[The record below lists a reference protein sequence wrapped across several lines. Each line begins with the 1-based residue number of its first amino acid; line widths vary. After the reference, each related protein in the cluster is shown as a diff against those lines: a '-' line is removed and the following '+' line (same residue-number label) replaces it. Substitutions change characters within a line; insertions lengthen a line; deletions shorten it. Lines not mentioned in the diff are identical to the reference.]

1 MKRFDYYST
10 SLRGFFLLVIVL
22 NLSPQCFSQQYA
34 SAAVDRG
41 KTFQRSSMLQTYAS
55 EDGTVSLKEALDM
68 IKGKY
73 NVKFAYREGL
83 LEGKRV
89 SQSLLSKEGYTIEAL
104 LEKILTNSELDYKR
118 INKKQFSIF
127 VPSKENHQVSPQH
140 TADPAT
146 VADPM
151 IDTRE
156 TSAPTEFQVSGT
168 VTAQEDGQPLPG
180 VNVLLKGT
188 TNGTNTDSDGKY
200 SLTVPD
206 GGGTLVFSFIGYGI
220 QEVPVSNQTT
230 VNVVLVQEAQ
240 SLSEVVVTALGIEK
254 SKVAIAY
261 SLTEVNGDEFTQA
274 RENNIANA
282 LSGMVAG
289 VNATGL
295 STGPGGSS
303 RVIIRGNGSL
313 TGNSQPL
320 YVINGMPINNSVP
333 GGSSKSNGFGI
344 TEGVDR
350 GDGVAAINPDD
361 IESISVLKGGPAA
374 ALYGSLGA
382 NGVILI
388 TTKKGKAQKGVG
400 IEYNSTFSMEKVSVF
415 PDFQYEYGQGDGGV
429 MPTTIQDAQGS
440 GRRSFG
446 AKIDGSLNYMAADG
460 KNHPYTA
467 QKDNL
472 KHFYE
477 TGTTFTNTLAF
488 SGGNESITYRL
499 SLSDLDSKSIL
510 PNTKYNRKTANLNI
524 NGKLSDRLRV
534 ETMIM
539 YSLEKGNN
547 RPIAGDALGNP
558 NWTPYEVANTVDIRW
573 LKPGYDAQGNEV
585 IWNDA
590 AIVTNSYFVVDKFK
604 EEDFKNRFIGQASIE
619 YDLFKN
625 LKLKG
630 TVTRDFYNY
639 NFTSIMPTGTL
650 YVLKGLYSGIKSD
663 VAETNGMFTATY
675 KTDIADKFGISVLA
689 GVNGRRFENKEL
701 QLRGLN
707 DTGFVL
713 PYFYSFSNL
722 EVPNT
727 KPIFQRIVTNSVFGS
742 IDLDYKSLFFLT
754 FTGRQDWFST
764 LSPKNNSIFY
774 PSVGTSF
781 VLSDAIEMPRIFN
794 LARIRASWA
803 QVGGGAPDPYAIN
816 LTYSSVASTS
826 VPQQNVT
833 LINGEQILPNSNLKP
848 YTSTTAEV
856 GLNIQ
861 LMDNRLG
868 LDLTLYDRVSTDDIV
883 KAPIST
889 TTGYNFAF
897 LNSGELSNRGVEVL
911 LTGTPIQK
919 GNFTWNASYNFAY
932 NKSEVVKLAEGINN
946 FQLGNSA
953 NGNVTIESRVGG
965 TFGAIYGRTMRKNA
979 EGVTVFASNGLPAYD
994 LNQELGKGVPPITM
1008 GFTSEFKYKNVSLS
1022 FLVDGK
1028 FGNKIFSVMEVYATR
1043 LGLLKSTLEGRENG
1057 LVLTG
1062 VTESGDSFTRTIPV
1076 TNLRAGYYNVAN
1088 NYSELF
1094 VHDASFVKLRQVIL
1108 SYSLPVSKIK
1118 FLKIQS
1124 ASIAF
1129 VGRNLLTLYKE
1140 TDNFDPEQSLTNG
1153 AAQGIES
1160 IGLPRTRS
1168 YGVNLMLKF

>member
-1 MKRFDYYST
+1 MKRFDYSI
-10 SLRGFFLLVIVL
+10 SLRGTFLLAIVL

-34 SAAVDRG
+34 SAAIE
-41 KTFQRSSMLQTYAS
+41 KSTAFQRSFRMQTYS
-55 EDGTVSLKEALDM
+55 SDDGTVSLKEALEL
-68 IKGKY
+68 IKGEY
-73 NVKFAYREGL
+73 NVKFAYKEGL
-83 LEGKRV
+83 LDGKRV
-89 SQSLLSKEGYTIEAL
+89 SQSLLSVEANTIEAL
-104 LEKILTNSELDYKR
+104 LEKILANSDLDYKR

-127 VPSKENHQVSPQH
+127 LPRRENRTPAQRTTES
-140 TADPAT
+140 TIEADR
-146 VADPM
+146 
-151 IDTRE
+151 IIHINE
-156 TSAPTEFQVSGT
+156 TSEHALLLVTGI

-180 VNVLLKGT
+180 VNVLVKGT
-188 TNGTNTDSDGKY
+188 TNGTNTDSNGKY
-200 SLTVPD
+200 SLTLPD
-206 GGGTLVFSFIGYGI
+206 GGGTLVFSFIGYRI
-220 QEVPVSNQTT
+220 QEVPVTNQS
-230 VNVVLVQEAQ
+230 VMDIVLVQEAL

-254 SKVAIAY
+254 SKAAIAY

-333 GGSSKSNGFGI
+333 GGSADPNSFGLA
-344 TEGVDR
+344 GVDR
-350 GDGVAAINPDD
+350 GDGIGAMNPDD
-361 IESISVLKGGPAA
+361 IESITVLKGGTAA

-388 TTKKGKAQKGVG
+388 TTKKGKAQQGIG
-400 IEYNSTFSMEKVSVF
+400 IEYNTTFSMEKISVF

-429 MPTTIQDAQGS
+429 MPTTLAMAQGS

-446 AKIDGSLNYMAADG
+446 SKIDGSTDYVAADG
-460 KNHPYTA
+460 LNHPYTA

-472 KHFYE
+472 KTFYE
-477 TGTTFTNTLAF
+477 TGTTFTNSLAL
-488 SGGNESITYRL
+488 SGGNENIIYRL
-499 SLSDLDSKSIL
+499 SFSDLNSKSIL

-524 NGKLSDRLRV
+524 SAKLNDRLRIESV
-534 ETMIM
+534 MQ

-573 LKPGYDAQGNEV
+573 LAPGYDAQGNEI

-590 AIVTNSYFVVDKFK
+590 AIVTNSYFVIDKFK
-604 EEDFKNRFIGQASIE
+604 EEDYKNRFIGQASIE

-625 LKLKG
+625 LKVKG

-650 YVLKGLYSGIKSD
+650 YVPLGEYAGLKSD
-663 VAETNGMFTATY
+663 VAETNGMVTATY
-675 KTDIADKFGISVLA
+675 KTDVADKFGISVMA
-689 GVNGRRFENKEL
+689 GVNGRKFENKEL
-701 QLRGLN
+701 RL
-707 DTGFVL
+707 TGANYIQ

-722 EVPNT
+722 ATPST
-727 KPIFQRIVTNSVFGS
+727 KPYTGRITTNSLFGS
-742 IDLDYKSLFFLT
+742 IDLDYKSMLFLT
-754 FTGRQDWFST
+754 VTGRQDWFST
-764 LSPKNNSIFY
+764 LSPENNSIFY

-781 VLSDAIEMPRIFN
+781 VLSDAITLPRVFN
-794 LARIRASWA
+794 SARVRASWA
-803 QVGGGAPDPYAIN
+803 QVGGGGPDPYAIN
-816 LTYSSVASTS
+816 LTYSSVPSASS
-826 VPQQNVT
+826 VPLQNVT
-833 LINGEQILPNSNLKP
+833 STTITNTSLKP
-848 YTSTTAEV
+848 FTSTTTEV
-856 GLNIQ
+856 GLNVQ
-861 LMDNRLG
+861 LIDNRLG
-868 LDLTLYDRVSTDDIV
+868 LDVALYDRTSTDDIV
-883 KAPIST
+883 KVPISNT
-889 TTGYNFAF
+889 SGYSSAF
-897 LNSGELSNRGVEVL
+897 LNSGELSNRGVEIL
-911 LTGTPIQK
+911 LTATPIRK

-932 NKSEVVKLAEGINN
+932 NKSEVIKLADGIST
-946 FQLGNSA
+946 FSLGNSA
-953 NGNVTIESRVGG
+953 NGNAYIKNNVGK
-965 TFGAIYGRTMRKNA
+965 TYGAIYGYRMQRNA
-979 EGVTVFASNGLPAYD
+979 DGVPIFDNSGLPAQTD
-994 LNQELGKGVPPITM
+994 INQELGKGVPPMTM
-1008 GFTSEFKYKNVSLS
+1008 GFTSEFRYKNLSLS

-1043 LGLLKSTLEGRENG
+1043 LGLLKSTLPGREDG
-1057 LVLTG
+1057 LVLSG
-1062 VTESGDSFTRTIPV
+1062 VTETGDSFTRTITV
-1076 TNLRAGYYNVAN
+1076 ANLRSAYYNN
-1088 NYSELF
+1088 LNRYTELF
-1094 VHDASFVKLRQVIL
+1094 IHDASFVKLRQVIL
-1108 SYSLPVSKIK
+1108 SYELPVDKLK

-1140 TDNFDPEQSLTNG
+1140 TENFDPEQSLTNG